1 MSPFFPLIKTNM
13 KVVFFGTPQFAVPTL
28 EALLQHPEFEVVA
41 VVSQPDKKRGR
52 GNQMIPSEVKKLAL
66 LHDLPVFTP
75 KSVKKNRET
84 LDFLHR
90 TQAEVFVVVAYGQI
104 LSPEILKMPKFGC
117 INVHGSILPRYRGA
131 APIQWCLYHGERET
145 GITTMLMDEGLD
157 TGAMLLKSVIKVN
170 LLDNADNL
178 AVNLSQKGAE
188 LLIETLE
195 KIEKINPIPQDN
207 NQANYAPLINKSN
220 FEINWQ
226 NSGLQIH
233 NQVRAFYP
241 NCVTK
246 FRGEDVKILATIPL
260 GEEYFAELPAE
271 FQILQQ
277 RWPELALLS
286 GNSGEVVFNLKK
298 FGPVIQTGEGLLL
311 LLQVQLSG
319 KKPQSGW
326 DFVNG
331 KRLNIG
337 EIFDLRNPIFN

>member
-1 MSPFFPLIKTNM
+1 M

-28 EALLQHPEFEVVA
+28 EALLQHPDFEVIA

-52 GNQMIPSEVKKLAL
+52 GNQMIPSEVKKMAL
-66 LHDLPVFTP
+66 EHSLPVFTP
-75 KSVKKNRET
+75 KSVKKHRET
-84 LDFLHR
+84 LDYLKSLN
-90 TQAEVFVVVAYGQI
+90 ADVFVVVAYGQI

-131 APIQWCLYHGERET
+131 APIQWCLYHGEKET

-157 TGAMLLKSVIKVN
+157 TGAMLLKSFTNIN
-170 LLDNADNL
+170 LLDNADYL
-178 AVNLSQKGAE
+178 AISLSQKGAE
-188 LLIETLE
+188 LLIETLQ
-195 KIEKINPIPQDN
+195 KIEQINPIPQDN
-207 NQANYAPLINKSN
+207 SLANYASLINKSN
-220 FEINWQ
+220 YEINWQ

-241 NCVTK
+241 HCVTK

-260 GEEYFAELPAE
+260 GEEYFAQLPSE

-277 RWPELALLS
+277 RWPELAALS
-286 GNSGEVVFNLKK
+286 GNPGEVVFNLKK
-298 FGPVIQTGEGLLL
+298 IGPVIQTGEGLLL
-311 LLQVQLSG
+311 LSQIQLSG

-337 EIFDLRNPIFN
+337 EIFS